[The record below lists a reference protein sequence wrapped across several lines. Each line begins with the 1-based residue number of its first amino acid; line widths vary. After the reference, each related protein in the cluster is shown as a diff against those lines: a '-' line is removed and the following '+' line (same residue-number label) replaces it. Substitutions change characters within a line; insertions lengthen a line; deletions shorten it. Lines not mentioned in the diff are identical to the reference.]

1 MASSSVSRTRLVAE
15 LLSQASLCGG
25 RGPRGGLAGPGRPP
39 RPGADVFLRVRLE
52 FWGLRRLYNTFLRCG
67 KLGSTKQKQNVK
79 YVKQITTKFTLVL
92 PMNTWLLM

>member
-1 MASSSVSRTRLVAE
+1 MAE

-79 YVKQITTKFTLVL
+79 ICKTNYNKIYFGSPYEYMAIDVIKQHR
-92 PMNTWLLM
+92 